1 MTVSSAM
8 TIEELIAEF
17 DELGDWESKC
27 EYLIDMGDDLAEMPE
42 ALKTDAH
49 KVHGC
54 QSNVWMTAEV
64 GTDDAR
70 TVELLADSDA
80 KIVKG
85 LVSVIL
91 MAYSGRPA
99 LEIIETDIEAI
110 FGRLGLTRHLSM
122 ARKNGL
128 SGMVRRVRSLAIEA
142 LARP

>member
-1 MTVSSAM
+1 MTVSTDM

-17 DELGDWESKC
+17 DDLGDWESKC
-27 EYLIDMGDDLAEMPE
+27 EYLIDMGDDVPDMPE
-42 ALKTDAH
+42 ALKTDDN

-54 QSNVWMTAEV
+54 QSNVWMTAKV
-64 GTDDAR
+64 CNDAAR

-99 LEIIETDIEAI
+99 REILGTDIGAI

-128 SGMVRRVRSLAIEA
+128 TGMVRRVRALAVEA
-142 LARP
+142 LARG